1 MAGLRE
7 GDLKDTVLSKISLD
21 EFEPKTGDSK
31 DVIVVGYQVTEGSV
45 GTDLYNFINAG
56 VTEYRDV
63 EVSPNPNPEGYYMVF
78 VEIDRNQ
85 KAMENIIALTTD
97 ITNIAGELEWKGKTH
112 LMDDYAPLSSEELG
126 KHLIEDPDKYL
137 TREQFEDQKE
147 MEATQATNS
156 GIIEF
161 LQASTLDNVEIA
173 ENVITM
179 SKGSTTAQL
188 DIVGFGNKDIMKDI
202 GISESALEPVDAIMR
217 SFNGML
223 GTMRAVKI
231 AEHVVIFHP
240 EQHTVL
246 VTREC
251 SV

>member
-7 GDLKDTVLSKISLD
+7 GDLKDTVLSKISSD

-31 DVIVVGYQVTEGSV
+31 DVIVIGYQVTESGV
-45 GTDLYNFINAG
+45 GTDLYNFINTG

-78 VEIDRNQ
+78 VEIDRNE

-97 ITNIAGELEWKGKTH
+97 ITNISGELEWKGKTH

-137 TREQFEDQKE
+137 TKEEFEDQKE
-147 MEATQATNS
+147 MEATETTNT
-156 GIIEF
+156 GIMEF
-161 LQASTLDNVEIA
+161 LQQSTLDNADIS
-173 ENVITM
+173 ENVLTM
-179 SKGSTTAQL
+179 TKGADSAQL
-188 DIVGFGNKDIMKDI
+188 EIVGYGNKDIMGDLS
-202 GISESALEPVDAIMR
+202 ISESALKPLDAIMR
-217 SFNGML
+217 KFNSML
-223 GTMRAVKI
+223 GEMRAVQI
-231 AEHVVIFHP
+231 DENIVIFHP
-240 EQHTVL
+240 AQNTVL
-246 VTREC
+246 VTKQC